1 MHSNRADRNAADV
14 AERCREL
21 SARPSRTFQK
31 EPKTSASGDG
41 EPDDASTY
49 GCVNIETAENGLSL
63 RKKGSWR

>member
-31 EPKTSASGDG
+31 EPKTSARGDT
-41 EPDDASTY
+41 EPDDARTCSCVSIERAEMECPY
-49 GCVNIETAENGLSL
+49 G
-63 RKKGSWR
+63 RRDR